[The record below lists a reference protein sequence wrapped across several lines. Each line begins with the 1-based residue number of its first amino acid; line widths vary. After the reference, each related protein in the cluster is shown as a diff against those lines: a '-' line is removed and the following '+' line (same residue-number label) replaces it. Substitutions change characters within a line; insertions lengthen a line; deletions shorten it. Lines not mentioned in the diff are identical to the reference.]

1 MSGRRA
7 SHIEEVPADPNSDVL
22 HTDDNVLRKASVAV
36 DNFAQLSSE
45 ARDATEKE
53 HRMGFIRAIKLYPK
67 AAGWSILLS
76 TSIVMEGYDTL
87 LLGNLYGFPAFTQKF
102 GTFDASSNPPSY
114 QVSKCRNQQTIAPAN
129 ISEDPPRVAEWSLQW
144 CSSW

>member
-1 MSGRRA
+1 L
-7 SHIEEVPADPNSDVL
+7 IEEVVADPNSDVL

-45 ARDATEKE
+45 ARDATDKE

-87 LLGNLYGFPAFTQKF
+87 LLGNLYGFPAFTKKF
-102 GTFDASSNPPSY
+102 GTLDTNANPPTY
-114 QVSKCRNQQTIAPAN
+114 QASKNA
-129 ISEDPPRVAEWSLQW
+129 
-144 CSSW
+144 

>member
-7 SHIEEVPADPNSDVL
+7 SHIEEVVADPNSDVL

-36 DNFAQLSSE
+36 DNFATLSAE
-45 ARDATEKE
+45 AREATDKE
-53 HRMGFIRAIKLYPK
+53 HRMGFLRAIKLYPK

-87 LLGNLYGFPAFTQKF
+87 LLGNLYAFPAFTSNF
-102 GTFDASSNPPSY
+102 GIYDPSSNPPSY
-114 QVSKCRNQQTIAPAN
+114 QV
-129 ISEDPPRVAEWSLQW
+129 ISAIKGN
-144 CSSW
+144 